1 MKKTPRFHRLLALL
15 LALCMACSM
24 AVPVYAEATPTPTPS
39 ATPASSPMPADNA
52 GDNDPALA
60 DNSTP
65 DETGDSEPADNEENT
80 DTDENSDSSN
90 SDLPTI
96 ADSSD
101 PTDSTDSATGDISED
116 ADDSPESVAT
126 DSVTEDG
133 ADSDVTD
140 SENAE
145 ESTESDLS
153 EAAQAFVAAVDALDR
168 ESILAAI
175 NDWAVAQQAW
185 LADQEN
191 VDLTA
196 ALDAATIASDEAAA
210 PVYAADDLYTA
221 LTDEERESDVVQ
233 TAYTALAALIVTMQQ
248 AMQTPVIPGGDD
260 EPGLDEITAVLYDGL
275 PDAPTG
281 YYIGDYGL
289 PIATGETKISI
300 SAWNYDLLDESSQGR
315 LDANAL
321 NESNA
326 TMAVAKQDGAD
337 YAIVPIAVQVEYP
350 ANGAASTVS
359 LPESVEL
366 LSYSSTADE
375 LVAASDAERAQILNE
390 DYKETSAT
398 ASGFYIKAS
407 EDFTAQVTY
416 TAPDGT
422 SMSKT
427 LTVRID
433 DSADVFTLPKADGAS
448 TYANEPSPPF
458 TTGKI
463 TKIDYQGGT
472 WLVWFNGVEA
482 YCCDHGLNGQP
493 NGCPTYSFAYT
504 SKITEDQYVGTHYGN
519 QINIWGGLNQLS
531 LGLLTEKHSVD
542 DFAASTFAA
551 RTATTYS
558 TTDNEVLKT
567 AYQYYDDTQLWIIEH
582 YPESTAAQLYMQS
595 ANDLVASPYL
605 GPGGFYYTY
614 IYLPPAGY
622 NWQRLAV
629 LDGRLISDEDVDKEV
644 PDAPDADYYSA
655 EWSAPPQ
662 TASGSFDLSFT
673 VNTDKIQLETAEKV
687 DGATITI
694 TPSKTGGNID
704 GGTWTMAPAGAQTVT
719 TSGHTQ
725 DDNYQ
730 NNGGDATATWTVH
743 YEVSKTST
751 TSLSGQEG
759 PYDTQEEA
767 NAAAEAAKNNA
778 ISQLQNEA
786 QGMVDAAI
794 AAARAELA
802 SIVFAYDEIDVP
814 YGFGEF
820 DGALGSHQDITV
832 PADSSNHYIM
842 RNDEWSL
849 KVNLKKV
856 DSETGEQIAGD
867 ALYEV
872 YEWDTVTQQY
882 IPYGGYNQYSVVRNP
897 DGTYSVANGSN
908 YGTEYDTS
916 RTMYYTQRNEG
927 KFIIV
932 ETRAPSGYYG
942 DWTDVEHPGAAGT
955 PLGKRGYYIEIT
967 AANDGSTITLDNSLY
982 SADIATSYTGGTK
995 LLTSGGVE
1003 TTVTVYKASEE
1014 PAAEVQ
1020 YQDAG
1025 RTYNTDNSG
1034 TAANE
1039 DSYTMTPVDGV
1050 MQNDRTIG
1058 EISLS
1063 KVDLDAVRYIGGRDT
1078 DGDAM
1083 ASGQAHADARL
1094 DGAVYDLYAAE
1105 DIQHPDGVT
1114 GTVDYS
1120 KITYP
1125 DGTPIWHTTIRDN
1138 AGVWHDD
1145 YLPVLAKDHLVAS
1158 ATIQDGWLTFSNLY
1172 LGKYY
1177 IVERGTGVV
1186 IPVDGDAFKLSGT
1199 YPDIDAKTKE
1209 PTGTT
1214 SPLATNGDGQYTD
1227 YVYKNQWS
1235 YIGQSKALDG
1245 TKTYDGYYESYAK
1258 GYLVDE
1264 HNYYIAPAYSDE
1276 GWYIE
1281 KTAFED
1287 NRQAEGEQR
1296 DTTDYSDNYHIHR
1309 DNALAESQDQVMKGN
1324 VELSKHVSST
1334 GSSDGIELE
1343 GAGFTFYLIS
1353 DLSKADQFSTTRSG
1367 KYMIQSILDAY
1378 INPEYDNLS
1387 QKYDFSGEAQAIA
1400 KTYEVDAEQ
1409 IAAYNATLTEAGDFK
1424 NGSGDGWVATGR
1436 PAEYQLAEI
1445 FSNDTGNIRVQG
1457 LPYGQYLV
1465 VETTTPKDVFQA
1477 EPFIV
1482 DIDPTDETNPQ
1493 SAMANPK
1500 DAVQVPSNSYQ
1511 KYTVLDEEIEVYL
1524 RVTKIDDETGK
1535 AVLLKDT
1542 AFQIYWMDDMGNH
1555 IYDDEGHA
1563 KLVTMT
1569 DTTDPA
1575 MPKDVDTFYTDDTG
1589 MLVLP
1594 EKLPLGHYRLVE
1606 VNGPNGFY
1614 NEWAASAVYDDGH
1627 LFIDDT
1633 GRFADGTFYVD
1644 FEVSTERAYKATGDD
1659 SENSQDILVIDEDYR
1674 NNETLGLLKI
1684 RKTGPVLTGWQ
1695 EDEGGTFDPEFSGE
1709 ARPGHFVYEE
1719 RPIPYAEYTIT
1730 AAEDIY
1736 TQDRQTDANGNRTL
1750 WYAKGD
1756 VVAVV
1761 RTGDGTS
1768 DITAFAPGRTNST
1781 YDFLSVIHDGTV
1793 GEVMVTLPLGSYH
1806 IEESNPPYGYAS
1818 TAQSYDVTFVWDNQL
1833 NDVVLAS
1840 SIVNNPDDGSSPQAN
1855 MYTVMNVKD
1864 ATDAEIE
1871 AQVLHFYNE
1880 RVKPQLDIYKRD
1892 VKTNEL
1898 VAGAVYNLI
1907 TVDDIFSATGDLLFH
1922 AGDLIATSAPTD
1934 ANGHTTFTCDFPLRG
1949 QFYGVDGVQIPENTT
1964 VNSGKYR
1971 IVELRPPQG
1980 YFLDAPEQE
1989 FEFVYKDGDTP
2000 VIELEHTFLND
2011 ATSFFVSKRQ
2021 LTGDD
2026 ELPGATLTISDKDG
2040 NIVRKWVSGDK
2051 PTEIRG
2057 LSFDTVYTLSE
2068 QSAPDGYTIAESI
2081 RFKLVQRK
2089 DENGDLLNE
2098 TDVYVCTGKDW
2109 LIFDHW
2115 TLMEDGTVVM
2125 RDAPA
2130 PQTPPST
2137 PAPTPTPTPEH
2148 PAETPTP
2155 TPTPTPSIPQTGD
2168 AFNPW
2173 LWGGLAVVAAGALI
2187 VLTVLKRRN
2196 ANIPENDAENNP
2208 KE

>member
-1 MKKTPRFHRLLALL
+1 MSNHFTKLWKRGLALL
-15 LALCMACSM
+15 LAGVLSLSNLSGALAFAESTPPQES
-24 AVPVYAEATPTPTPS
+24 AVAATAETAATPET
-39 ATPASSPMPADNA
+39 
-52 GDNDPALA
+52 AL
-60 DNSTP
+60 
-65 DETGDSEPADNEENT
+65 
-80 DTDENSDSSN
+80 
-90 SDLPTI
+90 
-96 ADSSD
+96 
-101 PTDSTDSATGDISED
+101 
-116 ADDSPESVAT
+116 SPE
-126 DSVTEDG
+126 
-133 ADSDVTD
+133 
-140 SENAE
+140 
-145 ESTESDLS
+145 
-153 EAAQAFVAAVDALDR
+153 AQVFVDAVNALDR
-168 ESILAAI
+168 ESILAAVRQ
-175 NDWAVAQQAW
+175 WAIASAAWQADPDNAE
-185 LADQEN
+185 LE
-191 VDLTA
+191 A
-196 ALDAATIASDEAAA
+196 ALNEAIEASDAASA
-210 PVYAADDLYTA
+210 PVYATEDLYYA
-221 LTDEERESDVVQ
+221 IQEEEQQSDEVQ
-233 TAYTALAALIVTMQQ
+233 AAYTALAALVASMQL
-248 AMQTPVIPGGDD
+248 AMEQPELPDTGGAPPDD
-260 EPGLDEITAVLYDGL
+260 EEIYDVLYDDL

-281 YYIGDYGL
+281 SYIGSMGL
-289 PIATGETKISI
+289 PIATGETRISI
-300 SAWNYDLLDESSQGR
+300 SEWVTDLYDGV
-315 LDANAL
+315 DAHIDAAAL
-321 NESNA
+321 HADGEII
-326 TMAVAKQDGAD
+326 TVDRMAGED
-337 YAIVPIAVQVEYP
+337 YAIVPIMVQVEYP
-350 ANGAASTVS
+350 ANGSTTEIILPDSVTLLDYEGNAADGEETENI
-359 LPESVEL
+359 LRA
-366 LSYSSTADE
+366 SYTD
-375 LVAASDAERAQILNE
+375 
-390 DYKETSAT
+390 TSA
-398 ASGFYIKAS
+398 AAHGIYVQAAQ
-407 EDFTAQVTY
+407 DFTAEFVY

-422 SMSKT
+422 ELSKS
-427 LTVRID
+427 LEVKV
-433 DSADVFTLPKADGAS
+433 SDGDTTSPIAAAKSGIS
-448 TYANEPSPPF
+448 TYAAEPTPPF

-463 TKIDYQGGT
+463 TSVAFEGGT
-472 WLVWFNGVEA
+472 WLIWFNGIEA
-482 YCCDHGLNGQP
+482 YCCSHGLSGQP
-493 NGCPTYSFAYT
+493 NGCPTYSFAYV
-504 SKITEDQYVGTHYGN
+504 SKLEPGQYTPGSHYAN

-531 LGLLTEKHSVD
+531 LGLLEEKHSGV
-542 DFAASTFAA
+542 SV
-551 RTATTYS
+551 TTYGLS
-558 TTDNEVLKT
+558 NDAAEET
-567 AYQYYDDTQLWIIEH
+567 AYRYYDDTQLWVMEH
-582 YPESTAAQLYMQS
+582 YPDSLAAQTYRAS
-595 ANDLVASPYL
+595 AEALAAQEGSNGASTYS
-605 GPGGFYYTY
+605 GENGYYTY
-614 IYLPPAGY
+614 IYTPPAGY
-622 NWQRLAV
+622 AWQTVAIV
-629 LDGRLISDEDVDKEV
+629 GEEIPADGGEDIPGV
-644 PDAPDADYYSA
+644 PEAEYSA
-655 EWSAPPQ
+655 SWTAPAQ
-662 TASGSFDLSFT
+662 SASGSFNLTFT
-673 VNTDKIQLETAEKV
+673 VNTDKQQLETAEKV

-694 TPSKTGGNID
+694 TPSKTGGSID
-704 GGTWTMAPAGAQTVT
+704 GGTWTMSPAGPQTIT

-743 YEVSKTST
+743 YEVTKTST
-751 TSLSGQEG
+751 TQLSGQEG
-759 PYDTQEEA
+759 PFSSQAEA
-767 NAAAEAAKNNA
+767 DAAAEAAKNAA
-778 ISQLQNEA
+778 ISQLQAEA

-802 SIVFAYDEIDVP
+802 TIRFSYDEVEIP
-814 YGFGEF
+814 YGFEEF
-820 DGALGSHQDITV
+820 NGSLGSHQTITV
-832 PADSSNHYIM
+832 PADSSNEYVM

-849 KVNLKKV
+849 QVNLVKV

-872 YEWDTVTQQY
+872 YEWDAVTQQY

-916 RTMYYTQRNEG
+916 RKMYYTQRNEG
-927 KFIIV
+927 RFVIV

-942 DWTDVEHPGAAGT
+942 DWTDVEHPGTAGT

-967 AANDGSTITLDNSLY
+967 AANDGSTITLDNTYY

-1003 TTVTVYKASEE
+1003 TTVTIYKASEE
-1014 PAAEVQ
+1014 PAAEIR
-1020 YQDAG
+1020 YQDAS

-1039 DSYTMTPVDGV
+1039 DSYTMTPVTGV
-1050 MQNDRTIG
+1050 MQNDRSLG
-1058 EISLS
+1058 EISIS
-1063 KVDLDAVRYIGGRDT
+1063 KVDLDAVRYVGGRDT

-1138 AGVWHDD
+1138 SGQWVDN

-1158 ATIQDGWLTFSNLY
+1158 AVIKDGWLTFSNLY

-1177 IVERGTGVV
+1177 IVEHGTGVV
-1186 IPVDGDAFKLSGT
+1186 IPVEDGAYKLSGT
-1199 YPDIDAKTKE
+1199 YPDVDAKTKE

-1214 SPLATNGDGQYTD
+1214 SPLATNDAGQYTD

-1235 YIGQSKALDG
+1235 GIGQSKALDG

-1258 GYLVDE
+1258 GYLCDE
-1264 HNYYIAPAYSDE
+1264 HNYYITPTYADE

-1281 KTAFED
+1281 KTAFAD
-1287 NRQAEGEQR
+1287 NRQAEGEQL
-1296 DTTDYSDNYHIHR
+1296 DTTDYSANYHLHR
-1309 DNALAESQDQVMKGN
+1309 DNELAESDDQVMKGN

-1334 GSSDGIELE
+1334 GSSDGIDLE

-1353 DLSKADQFSTTRSG
+1353 DLSKEAEFATTRSG

-1378 INPEYDNLS
+1378 INPEYDESHL
-1387 QKYDFSGEAQAIA
+1387 KYDFGGEAQAIA
-1400 KTYEVDAEQ
+1400 KTYEVNTDQ
-1409 IAAYNATLTEAGDFK
+1409 IAAYNESLTEAGDYR
-1424 NGSGDGWVATGR
+1424 NGKGDGWVATGR
-1436 PAEYQLAEI
+1436 PNEYQLAEI
-1445 FSNDTGNIRVQG
+1445 FSNDTGTIRVQG

-1482 DIDPTDETNPQ
+1482 TIDPTDESNPQ

-1500 DAVQVPSNSYQ
+1500 DAVQTPSGSYQ

-1524 RVTKIDDETGK
+1524 RVTKIDEETGK

-1542 AFQIYWMDDMGNH
+1542 AFQIYWMDEQGNH
-1555 IYDDEGHA
+1555 TYDENGNA

-1569 DTTDPA
+1569 DTTNPLL
-1575 MPKDVDTFYTDDTG
+1575 PKDVDTFYTDDTG

-1614 NEWAASAVYDDGH
+1614 NEWAASAVYDEDGH

-1659 SENSQDILVIDEDYR
+1659 SEDSQDILVIDEDYQ
-1674 NNETLGLLKI
+1674 NNETLGVLKI
-1684 RKTGPVLTGWQ
+1684 RKTGEVLTGWQ

-1730 AAEDIY
+1730 AAENIY

-1768 DITAFAPGRTNST
+1768 DIAAFAPGRTNST
-1781 YDFLSVIHDGTV
+1781 YDFLSVIHDGAV
-1793 GEVMVTLPLGSYH
+1793 GEVTVTLPLGSYH
-1806 IEESNPPYGYAS
+1806 VEETGAPYGFVGTS
-1818 TAQSYDVTFVWDNQL
+1818 QSYDVTFVWDSQL
-1833 NDVVLAS
+1833 NDVVMATT
-1840 SIVNNPDDGSSPQAN
+1840 ITNDPGDGSASQTSTYPII
-1855 MYTVMNVKD
+1855 NVKD
-1864 ATDAEIE
+1864 ATDAEID

-1880 RVKPQLDIYKRD
+1880 RVKPQLDIYKQD
-1892 VKTNEL
+1892 IKTSQPL
-1898 VAGAVYNLI
+1898 AGAVYNLY
-1907 TVDDIFSATGDLLFH
+1907 TVDDIFSATGDLLFRS
-1922 AGDLIATSAPTD
+1922 GDLIATSALTD
-1934 ANGHTTFTCDFPLRG
+1934 ETGHTTFACDFPMRG
-1949 QFYGVDGVQIPENTT
+1949 QFYGMDGVQIPENTT
-1964 VNSGKYR
+1964 ANSGKYR
-1971 IVELRPPQG
+1971 IVELRPPEG

-1989 FEFVYKDGDTP
+1989 FEFVYQGGDTP
-2000 VIELEHTFLND
+2000 VIELEHTFQND
-2011 ATSFFVSKRQ
+2011 GTSFYVSKRQ

-2040 NIVRKWVSGDK
+2040 NVVRQWVSGDK
-2051 PTEIRG
+2051 PAEIRG
-2057 LSFDTVYTLSE
+2057 LTFDTVYTLSE

-2109 LIFDHW
+2109 LIFHHW

-2130 PQTPPST
+2130 PETPNQPT
-2137 PAPTPTPTPEH
+2137 PAPTPTSTTVTATATPK
-2148 PAETPTP
+2148 PVAYV
-2155 TPTPTPSIPQTGD
+2155 PQTGD
-2168 AFNPW
+2168 STP
-2173 LWGGLAVVAAGALI
+2173 LLAMVIVTALAAVGFVVLL
-2187 VLTVLKRRN
+2187 VMRCRRN
-2196 ANIPENDAENNP
+2196 RLEEETEPQLEPRDDPEDTHE
-2208 KE
+2208 

>member
-1 MKKTPRFHRLLALL
+1 MKKATRRRLLALP
-15 LALCMACSM
+15 LALCMVLSSV
-24 AVPVYAEATPTPTPS
+24 VPVYAEAVPTTQPTEVTEVTDDHEEI
-39 ATPASSPMPADNA
+39 ATNENA
-52 GDNDPALA
+52 V
-60 DNSTP
+60 
-65 DETGDSEPADNEENT
+65 
-80 DTDENSDSSN
+80 SD
-90 SDLPTI
+90 DVLE
-96 ADSSD
+96 DVSSD
-101 PTDSTDSATGDISED
+101 VPSNEAT
-116 ADDSPESVAT
+116 
-126 DSVTEDG
+126 
-133 ADSDVTD
+133 
-140 SENAE
+140 
-145 ESTESDLS
+145 LS
-153 EAAQAFVAAVDALDR
+153 EAAQAFVDAVAALDR
-168 ESILAAI
+168 EAILAAI
-175 NDWAVAQQAW
+175 SDWAVAQQAW
-185 LADQEN
+185 LADTEN
-191 VDLTA
+191 ADLTA
-196 ALDAATIASDEAAA
+196 ALDTATIASDEAAA
-210 PVYAADDLYTA
+210 PVYAAEDLYTG
-221 LTDEERESDVVQ
+221 LTDEDRESDAVQ
-233 TAYTALAALIVTMQQ
+233 TAYTALAALILTMQQ
-248 AMQTPVIPGGDD
+248 TMQTPVTPGGNGD
-260 EPGLDEITAVLYDGL
+260 EPGLDEIAAVLYSGL

-289 PIATGETKISI
+289 PIATGDTKISI
-300 SAWNYDLLDESSQGR
+300 SAWNYDLLDESNQGR

-337 YAIVPIAVQVEYP
+337 YAIVPIAVQAEYP
-350 ANGAASTVS
+350 ANGATSTVS
-359 LPESVEL
+359 LPENVDL
-366 LSYSSTADE
+366 LSYTSTADD
-375 LVAASDAERAQILNE
+375 LIVASDEERAQILNE
-390 DYKETSAT
+390 DYNETSAT
-398 ASGFYIKAS
+398 ASGFYVKAS
-407 EDFTAQVTY
+407 EDFTARVTY

-433 DSADVFTLPKADGAS
+433 DSADVITLPKADGVS
-448 TYANEPSPPF
+448 TYANEPAPPF

-463 TKIDYQGGT
+463 TKIDFQGGT
-472 WLVWFNGVEA
+472 WLVWFNGIEA

-504 SKITEDQYVGTHYGN
+504 SKISEDQYVGTHYGN
-519 QINIWGGLNQLS
+519 QIAIWGGLNQLS
-531 LGLLTEKHSVD
+531 LGVLTEKHSVD
-542 DFAASTFAA
+542 DFATSTFASRA
-551 RTATTYS
+551 ATTYS
-558 TTDNEVLKT
+558 ATDEVLKT

-582 YPESTAAQLYMQS
+582 YPASTAAQLYMQS
-595 ANDLVASPYL
+595 ANDLVVSPYL
-605 GPGGFYYTY
+605 DPGGFYYTY

-629 LDGRLISDEDVDKEV
+629 LDGRLISGEDVDKEV

-662 TASGSFDLSFT
+662 TASGSFDLTFT
-673 VNTDKIQLETAEKV
+673 INTDKQQLETAEKV

-694 TPSKTGGNID
+694 TPSKTGGSID
-704 GGTWTMAPAGAQTVT
+704 GGTWQMSPAGPQTVT

-730 NNGGDATATWTVH
+730 TNGGDATATWTVH
-743 YEVSKTST
+743 YEVTKTST

-759 PYDTQEEA
+759 PYASQEEA
-767 NAAAEAAKNNA
+767 NAAAEAAKNAA
-778 ISQLQNEA
+778 ISQLQAEA

-802 SIVFAYDEIDVP
+802 SIVFSYDEIDVP

-916 RTMYYTQRNEG
+916 RKMYYTQRNEG
-927 KFIIV
+927 KFVIV
-932 ETRAPSGYYG
+932 ETRAPSSYYG
-942 DWTDVEHPGAAGT
+942 DWTDVEHPGTAGT

-967 AANDGSTITLDNSLY
+967 AANDGSTITLDNTHY

-1003 TTVTVYKASEE
+1003 TTVTIYKASEE

-1039 DSYTMTPVDGV
+1039 DSYTMSPVEGV
-1050 MQNDRTIG
+1050 MQNDRVLG
-1058 EISLS
+1058 EISIS
-1063 KVDLDAVRYIGGRDT
+1063 KVDLDAVRYVDGRDT

-1120 KITYP
+1120 KITYA

-1138 AGVWHDD
+1138 SGQWVDD

-1158 ATIQDGWLTFSNLY
+1158 ATIKDGWLTFSNLY
-1172 LGKYY
+1172 LGTYY

-1186 IPVDGDAFKLSGT
+1186 IPVEDGAYKLSGT
-1199 YPDIDAKTKE
+1199 YPDVDSKTKE

-1214 SPLATNGDGQYTD
+1214 SPLATNGQGQYTD
-1227 YVYKNQWS
+1227 YVYRHQWS

-1258 GYLVDE
+1258 GYLCDE
-1264 HNYYIAPAYSDE
+1264 HNYYITPAYSDE
-1276 GWYIE
+1276 GWYVE

-1287 NRQAEGEQR
+1287 ERQAEGEQL
-1296 DTTDYSDNYHIHR
+1296 DTTDYSDNYHLHR
-1309 DNALAESQDQVMKGN
+1309 DNELAESDDQVMKGN
-1324 VELSKHVSST
+1324 IELSKHVSST
-1334 GSSDGIELE
+1334 GSSDGIDLE

-1353 DLSKADQFSTTRSG
+1353 DLSKVDQFSTTRNG

-1378 INPEYDNLS
+1378 INPEYDES
-1387 QKYDFSGEAQAIA
+1387 HPKYDFSGEGQAIA
-1400 KTYEVDAEQ
+1400 KTYEVNADQ

-1436 PAEYQLAEI
+1436 PNEYQLAEI
-1445 FSNDTGNIRVQG
+1445 FSNDTGTIRVQG

-1465 VETTTPKDVFQA
+1465 VETTIPKDVFQA
-1477 EPFIV
+1477 QPFIV
-1482 DIDPTDETNPQ
+1482 DIDPTDESNPQ
-1493 SAMANPK
+1493 SGMANPK
-1500 DAVQVPSNSYQ
+1500 DAVQTPSDSYQ

-1535 AVLLKDT
+1535 PVLLKDT
-1542 AFQIYWMDDMGNH
+1542 AFQIYWMDEAGNH
-1555 IYDDEGHA
+1555 IYDDDGHA

-1569 DTTDPA
+1569 DTSNPA
-1575 MPKDVDTFYTDDTG
+1575 LPKIIDTFYTDDTG
-1589 MLVLP
+1589 MLALP

-1606 VNGPNGFY
+1606 VTGPNGFY
-1614 NEWAASAVYDDGH
+1614 NEWSASAVYDDGH

-1633 GRFADGTFYVD
+1633 GRFADGTYYVD

-1674 NNETLGLLKI
+1674 NNETLGVLTI
-1684 RKTGPVLTGWQ
+1684 RKTGEVLTGWQ

-1709 ARPGHFVYEE
+1709 ARPGHFVYAE

-1730 AAEDIY
+1730 ANEDIY

-1761 RTGDGTS
+1761 QTGDGTAS
-1768 DITAFAPGRTNST
+1768 ITTFAPGRTNST
-1781 YDFLSVIHDGTV
+1781 YDFLSVIHEAGTV

-1806 IEESNPPYGYAS
+1806 VEESGVPYGFIG
-1818 TAQSYDVTFVWDNQL
+1818 TRQSYDVTFAWDNQL
-1833 NDVVLAS
+1833 NDVVMATT
-1840 SIVNNPDDGSSPQAN
+1840 ITTNPGDGSASQTSTYPII
-1855 MYTVMNVKD
+1855 NVTD

-1880 RVKPQLDIYKRD
+1880 RVKPQLDVYKQD
-1892 VKTNEL
+1892 SKTRQPL
-1898 VAGAVYNLI
+1898 AGAVYNLY
-1907 TVDDIFSATGDLLFH
+1907 TVDDIYSATGDLLFH

-1934 ANGHTTFTCDFPLRG
+1934 ANGHTTFTCDFPMRG
-1949 QFYGVDGVQIPENTT
+1949 EFYGMDVQIPENTT
-1964 VNSGKYR
+1964 ANSGNFVIR
-1971 IVELRPPQG
+1971 ELRPPEG
-1980 YFLDAPEQE
+1980 YYLDAPEQE
-1989 FEFVYKDGDTP
+1989 FEFVYQGDTP
-2000 VIELEHTFLND
+2000 VIKLEHTFQND
-2011 ATSFFVSKRQ
+2011 GTSFFVSKRQ

-2026 ELPGATLTISDKDG
+2026 ELPGATLTISDEDG

-2051 PTEIRG
+2051 PQEIRG
-2057 LSFDTVYTLSE
+2057 LAFGQVYTLSE
-2068 QSAPDGYTIAESI
+2068 QSAPNGFAIAESI

-2130 PQTPPST
+2130 PDNPDSPSSTPQPT
-2137 PAPTPTPTPEH
+2137 PAPTPEQPTP
-2148 PAETPTP
+2148 A
-2155 TPTPTPSIPQTGD
+2155 PTPSPAPSVPQTGD
-2168 AFNPW
+2168 TFNPW
-2173 LWGGLAVVAAGALI
+2173 LWGTLTIVAAGALI
-2187 VLTVLKRRN
+2187 GLTVYKRRKS
-2196 ANIPENDAENNP
+2196 ALSETSKGKNP

>member
-15 LALCMACSM
+15 LALCMACGM
-24 AVPVYAEATPTPTPS
+24 AVSVYAEAIPTPTPS
-39 ATPASSPMPADNA
+39 ATPVNSPIPADSIEPVDSTEGYKSDSA
-52 GDNDPALA
+52 GDSSDDL
-60 DNSTP
+60 
-65 DETGDSEPADNEENT
+65 EPADN
-80 DTDENSDSSN
+80 SSV
-90 SDLPTI
+90 SAT
-96 ADSSD
+96 SSD
-101 PTDSTDSATGDISED
+101 CTVSDDVAESDPDSEVPDS
-116 ADDSPESVAT
+116 ESVKETTNAT
-126 DSVTEDG
+126 
-133 ADSDVTD
+133 
-140 SENAE
+140 
-145 ESTESDLS
+145 LS
-153 EAAQAFVAAVDALDR
+153 EAAQAFVDAVAALDR
-168 ESILAAI
+168 DAILAAA
-175 NDWAVAQQAW
+175 NAWGLANQAW
-185 LADQEN
+185 QINPDDP
-191 VDLTA
+191 DLNA
-196 ALDAATIASDEAAA
+196 ALEQAIAEQDAVTAPLYAAEDLYFDISEEEQAEAA
-210 PVYAADDLYTA
+210 
-221 LTDEERESDVVQ
+221 VVS
-233 TAYTALAALIVTMQQ
+233 AYTAWAALVVAMQQ
-248 AMQTPVIPGGDD
+248 AMQTPTIPGGDDD

-300 SAWNYDLLDESSQGR
+300 SAWNHNLLDESSQGR

-321 NESNA
+321 NESIA

-337 YAIVPIAVQVEYP
+337 YAVVPIAVQVEYP
-350 ANGAASTVS
+350 ANGATSTVS

-375 LVAASDAERAQILNE
+375 LVAASDDERAQILNE
-390 DYKETSAT
+390 DYNETSAT
-398 ASGFYIKAS
+398 ASGFYVKAS
-407 EDFTAQVTY
+407 EDFTAQMTY

-422 SMSKT
+422 SISKT
-427 LTVRID
+427 LTVRIN
-433 DSADVFTLPKADGAS
+433 DSADVFTLPKADGVS

-482 YCCDHGLNGQP
+482 YCCDHGLSGQP
-493 NGCPTYSFAYT
+493 NGCPTYTFAFT
-504 SKITEDQYVGTHYGN
+504 SKIGEEQYVGTHYGN
-519 QINIWGGLNQLS
+519 QISIWGGLNQMS
-531 LGLLTEKHSVD
+531 LGILSEKHNPD
-542 DFAASTFAA
+542 GFAASTFAA

-558 TTDNEVLKT
+558 ATDNNEVLKT

-622 NWQRLAV
+622 AWQRLAV
-629 LDGRLISDEDVDKEV
+629 LDARLISDEDVDEDV
-644 PDAPDADYYSA
+644 PPAPDADYYSA

-694 TPSKTGGNID
+694 TPNKTGGSID

-725 DDNYQ
+725 DGNYQ

-743 YEVSKTST
+743 YEVTKSSTS
-751 TSLSGQEG
+751 SASGQEG
-759 PYDTQEEA
+759 PYSSQAEA

-778 ISQLQNEA
+778 ISQLQSEA

-802 SIVFAYDEIDVP
+802 SIAFSYDEIDVP

-820 DGALGSHQDITV
+820 DGALGSHQSITV
-832 PADSSNHYIM
+832 PAGSSSDYVM
-842 RNDEWSL
+842 KNDEWSL
-849 KVNLKKV
+849 QVNLVKV
-856 DSETGEQIAGD
+856 DSETGEQITGD

-897 DGTYSVANGSN
+897 DGTYSIANGSN

-927 KFIIV
+927 QFVIV

-942 DWTDVEHPGAAGT
+942 DWTDVEHPGTTGT

-967 AANDGSTITLDNSLY
+967 SANDGSTITLDNTHY

-995 LLTSGGVE
+995 LLTSGGIE

-1014 PAAEVQ
+1014 PAAEIQ

-1025 RTYNTDNSG
+1025 RVYDTDNSK

-1039 DSYTMTPVDGV
+1039 DSYTMTPVEGV
-1050 MQNDRTIG
+1050 MQNDRVLG

-1063 KVDLDAVRYIGGRDT
+1063 KVDLDAVRYVLGRDA
-1078 DGDAM
+1078 DGNAM

-1105 DIQHPDGVT
+1105 DIRHPDGVT

-1125 DGTPIWHTTIRDN
+1125 DGTPVWHTTILDN

-1186 IPVDGDAFKLSGT
+1186 ISVEDGSYKLAGT
-1199 YPDIDAKTKE
+1199 YPDVDTKTKE

-1264 HNYYIAPAYSDE
+1264 HNYYITPAYSDE

-1309 DNALAESQDQVMKGN
+1309 ENSLAESQDQVMKGN

-1353 DLSKADQFSTTRSG
+1353 DLSKVDQFATTRSG

-1378 INPEYDNLS
+1378 INPEYDDLS

-1400 KTYEVDAEQ
+1400 KTYEVNADQ
-1409 IAAYNATLTEAGDFK
+1409 IAAYNATLTAAGDFK

-1493 SAMANPK
+1493 SGMANPK

-1555 IYDDEGHA
+1555 IYDGEGHA

-1569 DTTDPA
+1569 DTTTPA

-1627 LFIDDT
+1627 LFIDGT

-1644 FEVSTERAYKATGDD
+1644 FEVSTARAYKATGDD

-1674 NNETLGLLKI
+1674 NNETLGVLKI
-1684 RKTGPVLTGWQ
+1684 RKTGEVLTGWQ

-1736 TQDRQTDANGNRTL
+1736 TQDRQTDANGIRTL

-1806 IEESNPPYGYAS
+1806 IEESNPPYGFAS
-1818 TAQSYDVTFVWDNQL
+1818 TAQSYDVTFVWNNQL

-1840 SIVNNPDDGSSPQAN
+1840 SIVNHPDDGSSPQAN
-1855 MYTVMNVKD
+1855 MYAVMNVKD

-1892 VKTNEL
+1892 VKTSAL

-1907 TVDDIFSATGDLLFH
+1907 TVDDIFSATGDLLFR

-1934 ANGHTTFTCDFPLRG
+1934 ENGHTTFTCDFPPRG
-1949 QFYGVDGVQIPENTT
+1949 QFYDMDGVQITENTT
-1964 VNSGKYR
+1964 ANSGKYR

-1980 YFLDAPEQE
+1980 YFLDAPVQE
-1989 FEFVYKDGDTP
+1989 FEFVYQDGDTP
-2000 VIELEHTFLND
+2000 VIELEHTFFND
-2011 ATSFFVSKRQ
+2011 ATSIFVSKRQ

-2057 LSFDTVYTLSE
+2057 LAFDAVYTLSE

-2130 PQTPPST
+2130 PTPPST

-2155 TPTPTPSIPQTGD
+2155 APTLSIPQTGD

-2173 LWGGLAVVAAGALI
+2173 LWGGLAVVAAGVLI

-2196 ANIPENDAENNP
+2196 SNISESDAENNP